1 MIDLHTHS
9 LFSDG
14 VLLPSELARR
24 AYSVGYKVLAIT
36 DHVDSSNIDFV
47 VPRIVKAAGD
57 IGRYSK
63 LTLIPGAEITHVPP
77 ELIRR
82 LVTEA
87 RELGAKLVIVHGET
101 VTEPVIK
108 GTNRAAIEAGAD
120 MIAHPGLI
128 SRDDVMT
135 AKKKGV
141 VLEITSR
148 KGHSI
153 SNGYVA
159 KTAAEI
165 GADLIINTDSHSPE
179 DLITVDLAR
188 IVLRSAGIP
197 EGAIGKIFENSKK
210 LAKKI
215 CKESRR

>member
-1 MIDLHTHS
+1 M
-9 LFSDG
+9 
-14 VLLPSELARR
+14 E
-24 AYSVGYKVLAIT
+24 K
-36 DHVDSSNIDFV
+36 
-47 VPRIVKAAGD
+47 
-57 IGRYSK
+57 
-63 LTLIPGAEITHVPP
+63 E
-77 ELIRR
+77 
-82 LVTEA
+82 
-87 RELGAKLVIVHGET
+87 
-101 VTEPVIK
+101 
-108 GTNRAAIEAGAD
+108 GAD